1 MYLYILEY
9 IKSYQSYSCITSPTH
24 LQYATFCASSSRD
37 SLVEDQCATVT
48 SSHIWHMTQ
57 AYRDITNR
65 KPTNAQRDATWH
77 NVTQRD
83 TTWHDTPV
91 SENDFENPSF
101 PPGHPPVSHGQYTAN
116 PSIQLERNRQ
126 SVHTASPYPNALLQ
140 QPQGKMPGSECL
152 ESEICLL
159 KKNRLPGS
167 KLQLSNVLIIHRS

>member
-83 TTWHDTPV
+83 TTH
-91 SENDFENPSF
+91 PSQKTTSKIPPF
-101 PPGHPPVSHGQYTAN
+101 PRGILQFLMANTQQTRPSSLRETAN
-116 PSIQLERNRQ
+116 LSTQHH
-126 SVHTASPYPNALLQ
+126 HTQMHCCSSPKEKCLVASASSQ
-140 QPQGKMPGSECL
+140 RFVCWRKTDCL
-152 ESEICLL
+152 
-159 KKNRLPGS
+159 G
-167 KLQLSNVLIIHRS
+167 RSCN